1 MEESDQAGM
10 GTGGAESKASPSVPQ
25 GSFGSHLRSP
35 LASAFHLFP
44 LCTLPFKLILGLS
57 ALPQFRL
64 QVALAGPSTH
74 SGSTPRGF
82 SVWHSLHGSAF
93 QCLSSRAP
101 GGMSGMDGL
110 HPPHPGTEGKKKV
123 VGGVGCQGMKCEMAG
138 IDLWVS
144 RVSHLPFKTQLILL
158 CY

>member
-25 GSFGSHLRSP
+25 RSFGSHLRSP
-35 LASAFHLFP
+35 LASAFHPFP

-64 QVALAGPSTH
+64 QVALAGPSTN

-82 SVWHSLHGSAF
+82 SV
-93 QCLSSRAP
+93 
-101 GGMSGMDGL
+101 
-110 HPPHPGTEGKKKV
+110 
-123 VGGVGCQGMKCEMAG
+123 
-138 IDLWVS
+138 
-144 RVSHLPFKTQLILL
+144 
-158 CY
+158 